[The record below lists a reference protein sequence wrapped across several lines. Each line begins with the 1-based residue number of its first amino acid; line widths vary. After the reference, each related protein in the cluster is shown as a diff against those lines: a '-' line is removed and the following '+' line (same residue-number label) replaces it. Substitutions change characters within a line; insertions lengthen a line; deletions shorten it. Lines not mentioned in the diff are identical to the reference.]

1 VLYAKMGR
9 REDASREIARLEAL
23 QHRGFG
29 ESYEIA
35 TIQATLGELDLSCQW
50 LARALTDG
58 SFHVNWMK
66 LDPRMDPLRGRKCFT
81 DVEKKLYGE

>member
-1 VLYAKMGR
+1 MR
-9 REDASREIARLEAL
+9 ARLDAL
-23 QHRGFG
+23 QSRGFS
-29 ESYEIA
+29 ESYELA
-35 TIQATLGELDLSCQW
+35 TIRATLGELDLGCES

-58 SFHVNWMK
+58 SFLVNWMR